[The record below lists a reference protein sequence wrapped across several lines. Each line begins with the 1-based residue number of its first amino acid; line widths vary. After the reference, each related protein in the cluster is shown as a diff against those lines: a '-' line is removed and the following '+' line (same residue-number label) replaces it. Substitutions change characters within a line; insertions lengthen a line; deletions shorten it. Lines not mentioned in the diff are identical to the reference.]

1 MMAFDAPAMIAP
13 AFLPGAFISPQNIAT
28 LRLASAGFVSG
39 AADSPALA
47 FYEPRIMGEI
57 EIGQSA
63 ADAVAVGGRVALTVS
78 EIALADGDGFSAD
91 LARFGGA
98 DGRAV
103 RVLSLPVVNQ
113 RASDFGTTL
122 ASAAV
127 PFIGVLRSI
136 DRTGEFTARLALN
149 DLTERMAAPLQPTL
163 YQGTGG
169 QEGGAELKGRPKPVT
184 LGQVFNIAPV
194 FLGNIDL
201 GAGSLPTY
209 QSHWRAVEGHDAIR
223 IRGVAQVIIPSG
235 APTVGQA
242 RDWPALG
249 MFQLGGAPD
258 GDVTADLRGDN
269 APIYCNSTGTILRRM
284 LESLG
289 GAFGLTE
296 FDEDAWGFAE
306 IDLPGVVGFYQG
318 ASAIS
323 TLLAVEDVLGGSGAM
338 LSGSRGGKL
347 RLVDPLATD
356 SAQFDLPSACILACE
371 PLPLPAS
378 LRPLPRAIAVRWQ
391 RNYAPLANIAGA
403 VAAADRQRLAQEGSF
418 ARAESALITSRVAQQ
433 REMTFK
439 AAYWNESEALAR
451 ANKWRALL
459 EAGPRMVRVITDRL
473 LGQVEIGHIG
483 RITYPAFG
491 LDNGFAGVVVGWR
504 ESLSA
509 RRLEITLW
517 GAG

>member
-13 AFLPGAFISPQNIAT
+13 AFLPAAFVSLQNVDT
-28 LRLASAGFVSG
+28 LRLASAGFVTS
-39 AADSPALA
+39 ASDSPALA

-57 EIGQSA
+57 EISQSA
-63 ADAVAVGGRVALTVS
+63 ADAVGVGGRVALTVS

-103 RVLSLPVVNQ
+103 RVLALPAFNP
-113 RASDFGTTL
+113 RASDFGATL

-127 PFIGVLRSI
+127 SFVGVLRSI
-136 DRTGEFTARLALN
+136 DRAGDFTSRIALN
-149 DLTERMAAPLQPTL
+149 DLTERMVTPLQPTL
-163 YQGTGG
+163 YLGTGG

-194 FLGNIDL
+194 FLGNVDL

-209 QSHWRAVEGHDAIR
+209 QSHWRAMAGHDAIR
-223 IRGVAQVIIPSG
+223 IRGVVQVMVTSG
-235 APTVGQA
+235 TPAVGQA
-242 RDWPALG
+242 RDFPALG
-249 MFQLGGAPD
+249 LFQLGGAPD
-258 GDVTADLRGDN
+258 GDVTADARGD
-269 APIYCNSTGTILRRM
+269 ALPIYANTTGAILRRM
-284 LESLG
+284 LETLG
-289 GAFGLTE
+289 GAFTFAE
-296 FDEDAWGFAE
+296 FDETAWGFSE
-306 IDLPGVVGFYQG
+306 IDLPGVVGFHQG

-323 TLLAVEDVLGGSGAM
+323 TLTAVEEILAGSGAM

-347 RLVDPLATD
+347 RLADPLATD
-356 SAQFDLPSACILACE
+356 AAQFDLPASCILSCE

-391 RNYAPLANIAGA
+391 RNHAPLSNVAGA
-403 VAAADRQRLAQEGSF
+403 VSAADRQRLGQEGSF

-433 REMTFK
+433 REISFP

-451 ANKWRALL
+451 AAKWRTLL
-459 EAGPRMVRVITDRL
+459 EAGPRMVRVVTDRL

-491 LDNGFAGVVVGWR
+491 LENGFAGVVVGWR
-504 ESLSA
+504 ESLST

>member
-1 MMAFDAPAMIAP
+1 MMAFDAPAFIAP
-13 AFLPGAFISPQNIAT
+13 AFLPDAFISPQNIAT

-39 AADSPALA
+39 AADSPALT
-47 FYEPRIMGEI
+47 FYEPRILGEI

-63 ADAVAVGGRVALTVS
+63 ADAVGVGGRVALTVS
-78 EIALADGDGFSAD
+78 EIALADADGFSAD
-91 LARFGGA
+91 LARYGGA

-103 RVLSLPVVNQ
+103 RLLSLPVVNQ
-113 RASDFGTTL
+113 RASDFGASL

-136 DRTGEFTARLALN
+136 DRTGDFTSRIALN
-149 DLTERMAAPLQPTL
+149 DLTERMATPLQPTL

-194 FLGNIDL
+194 FLGNVDL

-209 QSHWRAVEGHDAIR
+209 QSHWRAMAGHDAIR
-223 IRGVAQVIIPSG
+223 IRGVAQAIVTSG
-235 APTVGQA
+235 TPTVGQA
-242 RDWPALG
+242 RDFPALG
-249 MFQLGGAPD
+249 LFQLGGAPD
-258 GDVTADLRGDN
+258 GDVTADARGDAVPN
-269 APIYCNSTGTILRRM
+269 YANSTGGILRRM

-289 GAFGLTE
+289 GAFATAE

-318 ASAIS
+318 ATSTS
-323 TLLAVEDVLGGSGAM
+323 TLSAVESVLSGSGAM

-347 RLVDPLATD
+347 RLADPLATD
-356 SAQFDLPSACILACE
+356 AAQFDLPASFILACE
-371 PLPLPAS
+371 PLALPVNF
-378 LRPLPRAIAVRWQ
+378 RPLPRAVAVRWQ
-391 RNYAPLANIAGA
+391 RNHAPLANIAGS
-403 VAAADRQRLAQEGSF
+403 VAAADRQRLGQEGSF

-433 REMTFK
+433 RDVSFPGS
-439 AAYWNESEALAR
+439 YWNESEALAR
-451 ANKWRALL
+451 AEKWRTLL
-459 EAGPRMVRVITDRL
+459 EAGPRMVRVVTDRL

-483 RITYPAFG
+483 HITYPAFG

>member
-1 MMAFDAPAMIAP
+1 MMGFDAPAMIAP
-13 AFLPGAFISPQNIAT
+13 AFLPAAFVSPQNIAT
-28 LRLASAGFVSG
+28 LRLASAGFVS
-39 AADSPALA
+39 AASDSPALA
-47 FYEPRIMGEI
+47 FYEPRILGEI

-103 RVLSLPVVNQ
+103 RVLSLPVMDA
-113 RASDFGTTL
+113 RASDFGASL
-122 ASAAV
+122 ATATV

-136 DRTGEFTARLALN
+136 DRTGAFTSRIALN
-149 DLTERMAAPLQPTL
+149 DLTERMATPLQPTL

-169 QEGGAELKGRPKPVT
+169 QEGNAELKGRPKPVT
-184 LGQVFNIAPV
+184 LGHVFNIAPV
-194 FLGNIDL
+194 FLGNVDL

-209 QSHWRAVEGHDAIR
+209 QSHWRAMAGHDVIR
-223 IRGVAQVIIPSG
+223 IRGVAQALVTSG
-235 APTVGQA
+235 TPTVGQA
-242 RDWPALG
+242 RDFPTLG
-249 MFQLGGAPD
+249 LFQLGGAPD
-258 GDVTADLRGDN
+258 GDVTADARGDVVPVYQN
-269 APIYCNSTGTILRRM
+269 TTGAVLRRM

-289 GAFGLTE
+289 GAFTFTE

-306 IDLPGVVGFYQG
+306 IDLPGVVGFHQG
-318 ASAIS
+318 ANAVS
-323 TLLAVEDVLGGSGAM
+323 TLAAVEEILAGSGAM
-338 LSGSRGGKL
+338 LSGTRGGKL
-347 RLVDPLATD
+347 RLADPLATD
-356 SAQFDLPSACILACE
+356 TAQFDLPSSCILGCE
-371 PLPLPAS
+371 PLALPAS

-391 RNYAPLANIAGA
+391 RNHSPLSNIAGS
-403 VAAADRQRLAQEGSF
+403 VAAADRQRLGQEGSF

-433 REMTFK
+433 REVSFP

-451 ANKWRALL
+451 AAKWRTLL
-459 EAGPRMVRVITDRL
+459 EAGPRMVRVVTDRL

-491 LDNGFAGVVVGWR
+491 LENGFAGVVVGWR